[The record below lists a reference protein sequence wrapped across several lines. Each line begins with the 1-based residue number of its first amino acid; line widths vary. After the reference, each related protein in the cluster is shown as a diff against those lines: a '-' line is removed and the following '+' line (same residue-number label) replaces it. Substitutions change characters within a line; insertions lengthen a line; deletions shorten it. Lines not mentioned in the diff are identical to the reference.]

1 MTDVFCRFPGRQ
13 PFRCRSCRRR
23 FFASPSAV
31 KSQKSAVA
39 RAQSHRSKRHLSRR
53 TKKRIVRTL
62 IMISVFVVAFILF
75 LIFLRY
81 LMSELQPKPYP
92 GIIPD

>member
-1 MTDVFCRFPGRQ
+1 MTDVFSRFRGRE
-13 PFRCRSCRRR
+13 PFRCRNCRRR
-23 FFASPSAV
+23 FFAAPSTV
-31 KSQKSAVA
+31 ERQKSAVKPA
-39 RAQSHRSKRHLSRR
+39 RSHRSKRHLSRR

-81 LMSELQPKPYP
+81 LMSEHQPKPYP

>member
-1 MTDVFCRFPGRQ
+1 MTDVFCRFRGRE
-13 PFRCRSCRRR
+13 PFRCRNCRRR
-23 FFASPSAV
+23 FFASPSTV
-31 KSQKSAVA
+31 KSQKSAVK
-39 RAQSHRSKRHLSRR
+39 RVPSHRSKRHLSRR
-53 TKKRIVRTL
+53 TKKRVVRTL

-81 LMSELQPKPYP
+81 LMIERQPKPYP

>member
-1 MTDVFCRFPGRQ
+1 MMDVFSRFGGRQ

-31 KSQKSAVA
+31 RSQKSAVA
-39 RAQSHRSKRHLSRR
+39 RAQSHRSKRRLSGR

-62 IMISVFVVAFILF
+62 IMVVIFAVAFILF
-75 LIFLRY
+75 LTFLRY
-81 LMSELQPKPYP
+81 MMTERQTQPYP
-92 GIIPD
+92 GIISE